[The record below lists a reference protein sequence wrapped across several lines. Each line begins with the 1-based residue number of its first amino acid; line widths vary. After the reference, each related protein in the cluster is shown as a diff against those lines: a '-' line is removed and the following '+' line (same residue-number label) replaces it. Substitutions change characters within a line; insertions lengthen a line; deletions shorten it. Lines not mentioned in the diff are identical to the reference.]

1 MKFLFKLLP
10 SGSFESKI
18 SKFWFQTS
26 VLLPVLLFSFWS
38 SPLFSKAPLNI
49 ETRSYVHD
57 PETGDFIYR
66 DALVSWKDMTL
77 EGTEIRLDPEK
88 NTAVAEGYVR
98 FKREKLLAVMDR
110 LELNLEKRTGVFY
123 NAIMYDFE
131 KGAYMTAEVV
141 HWLGESHYVLNRCS
155 FTTCN
160 PKNPVWQI
168 TGNQVNYR
176 SENFSS
182 SQHTLLKIKGLPVFY
197 FPFLAWPTTSSRK
210 SGFLAPEF
218 GQDTSNAEKFDLGY
232 RIGIPFFWDFDP
244 EHDLTLKYEWVE
256 KRGFGLH
263 GEYQYAF
270 EAGMFGQLQYQ
281 KYFERET
288 RDPENESGSLSADS
302 ISESELNPERFKLV
316 YNHNQ
321 RLDERSRLIVSNTN
335 YSDGQYEKEYERN
348 KNPSLTAHKFS
359 ASVNRQFE
367 KGSTTL
373 SVSKHEKFIEEALLN
388 PQTDEET
395 TVQQLPALNY
405 QYGEVFWKSGQ
416 QSASVNV
423 SGNLIRYH
431 REKGWNGIGVTSTPR
446 LKYYFPLTS
455 YAKGSFGLGRRF
467 SRYQVRNTT
476 QAGSEDEYGFEIN
489 EAQAELNT
497 TISRQFVRSSGIFTR
512 LKHQI
517 VPRLQYDFIEDVE
530 QTSSSGVPFGG
541 VVSTRKLATLRI
553 ENTLL
558 AKRRYL
564 VKPAALTGRSLNR
577 LRQSRFGPALV
588 QRLDAL
594 KDRVYPS
601 EKDLIE
607 SIEELLGR
615 KLPSKERDELLTY
628 AERGVV
634 LPGSRITQRPSR
646 EGPAWTLASLNFI
659 QHYDLLKQD
668 PDFVSKGPSPKGNE
682 TPPGKPLL
690 PLRMEAKVQ
699 PGPQLSISYFNRY
712 DHLKRRILEYSANV
726 QVGVSA
732 YNKAMVSFRE
742 NEETYEDPYGTEI
755 SAGKTFGFGQ
765 TVDFSDRL
773 ALGYSG
779 TVDLDPQSSEF
790 QRRLSSANVN
800 LDYRPDCWG
809 IRLNLNES
817 RDKTFTSSGN
827 EEEYV
832 ERSLLL
838 SIKLGAADLPDQP
851 LHKILGR

>member
-1 MKFLFKLLP
+1 
-10 SGSFESKI
+10 
-18 SKFWFQTS
+18 
-26 VLLPVLLFSFWS
+26 
-38 SPLFSKAPLNI
+38 
-49 ETRSYVHD
+49 
-57 PETGDFIYR
+57 
-66 DALVSWKDMTL
+66 
-77 EGTEIRLDPEK
+77 
-88 NTAVAEGYVR
+88 
-98 FKREKLLAVMDR
+98 
-110 LELNLEKRTGVFY
+110 
-123 NAIMYDFE
+123 
-131 KGAYMTAEVV
+131 
-141 HWLGESHYVLNRCS
+141 
-155 FTTCN
+155 
-160 PKNPVWQI
+160 
-168 TGNQVNYR
+168 
-176 SENFSS
+176 
-182 SQHTLLKIKGLPVFY
+182 
-197 FPFLAWPTTSSRK
+197 
-210 SGFLAPEF
+210 
-218 GQDTSNAEKFDLGY
+218 
-232 RIGIPFFWDFDP
+232 
-244 EHDLTLKYEWVE
+244 
-256 KRGFGLH
+256 
-263 GEYQYAF
+263 
-270 EAGMFGQLQYQ
+270 MFGQLQYQ
-281 KYFERET
+281 KYFEREA
-288 RDPENESGSLSADS
+288 RDPKNESGSLSADS

-321 RLDERSRLIVSNTN
+321 RLDERSRMIVSNTN
-335 YSDGQYEKEYERN
+335 YSDGQYEKEYERI

-395 TVQQLPALNY
+395 TVQELPALNY

-416 QSASVNV
+416 QSASINV
-423 SGNLIRYH
+423 SGNLIRYY
-431 REKGWNGIGVTSTPR
+431 REKGWNGIGATSIPR
-446 LKYYFPLTS
+446 LKYYFPLTD
-455 YAKGSFGLGRRF
+455 YAKGSLGLGRRF

-530 QTSSSGVPFGG
+530 QTSASDIPFGG

-577 LRQSRFGPALV
+577 LKQSRFGPALV
-588 QRLDAL
+588 QRLEAI

-615 KLPSKERDELLTY
+615 KLPTKERDELLTY

-765 TVDFSDRL
+765 TVEFSDKL

-838 SIKLGAADLPDQP
+838 TIKLGAADLPDQP

>member
-1 MKFLFKLLP
+1 M
-10 SGSFESKI
+10 
-18 SKFWFQTS
+18 
-26 VLLPVLLFSFWS
+26 
-38 SPLFSKAPLNI
+38 
-49 ETRSYVHD
+49 
-57 PETGDFIYR
+57 
-66 DALVSWKDMTL
+66 
-77 EGTEIRLDPEK
+77 
-88 NTAVAEGYVR
+88 
-98 FKREKLLAVMDR
+98 
-110 LELNLEKRTGVFY
+110 
-123 NAIMYDFE
+123 
-131 KGAYMTAEVV
+131 
-141 HWLGESHYVLNRCS
+141 
-155 FTTCN
+155 
-160 PKNPVWQI
+160 
-168 TGNQVNYR
+168 
-176 SENFSS
+176 
-182 SQHTLLKIKGLPVFY
+182 
-197 FPFLAWPTTSSRK
+197 
-210 SGFLAPEF
+210 
-218 GQDTSNAEKFDLGY
+218 
-232 RIGIPFFWDFDP
+232 
-244 EHDLTLKYEWVE
+244 
-256 KRGFGLH
+256 
-263 GEYQYAF
+263 
-270 EAGMFGQLQYQ
+270 
-281 KYFERET
+281 
-288 RDPENESGSLSADS
+288 
-302 ISESELNPERFKLV
+302 
-316 YNHNQ
+316 
-321 RLDERSRLIVSNTN
+321 
-335 YSDGQYEKEYERN
+335 
-348 KNPSLTAHKFS
+348 
-359 ASVNRQFE
+359 
-367 KGSTTL
+367 
-373 SVSKHEKFIEEALLN
+373 LN

-416 QSASVNV
+416 QSASVSV
-423 SGNLIRYH
+423 SGNLIRYY
-431 REKGWNGIGVTSTPR
+431 REKGWNGIGATSTPR
-446 LKYYFPLTS
+446 LKYYFPLTG
-455 YAKGSFGLGRRF
+455 YAKGSLGLGRRF

-530 QTSSSGVPFGG
+530 QTSASDIPFGG

-577 LRQSRFGPALV
+577 LKQSRFGPALV
-588 QRLDAL
+588 QRLEAL
-594 KDRVYPS
+594 KDRVYPT

-615 KLPSKERDELLTY
+615 KLPTKERDELLTY

-765 TVDFSDRL
+765 TVEFSDRL

-790 QRRLSSANVN
+790 QRRLSSANVS

-838 SIKLGAADLPDQP
+838 TIKLGAADLPDQP

>member
-1 MKFLFKLLP
+1 
-10 SGSFESKI
+10 
-18 SKFWFQTS
+18 
-26 VLLPVLLFSFWS
+26 
-38 SPLFSKAPLNI
+38 
-49 ETRSYVHD
+49 
-57 PETGDFIYR
+57 
-66 DALVSWKDMTL
+66 
-77 EGTEIRLDPEK
+77 
-88 NTAVAEGYVR
+88 
-98 FKREKLLAVMDR
+98 
-110 LELNLEKRTGVFY
+110 
-123 NAIMYDFE
+123 
-131 KGAYMTAEVV
+131 
-141 HWLGESHYVLNRCS
+141 
-155 FTTCN
+155 
-160 PKNPVWQI
+160 
-168 TGNQVNYR
+168 
-176 SENFSS
+176 
-182 SQHTLLKIKGLPVFY
+182 
-197 FPFLAWPTTSSRK
+197 
-210 SGFLAPEF
+210 
-218 GQDTSNAEKFDLGY
+218 
-232 RIGIPFFWDFDP
+232 
-244 EHDLTLKYEWVE
+244 
-256 KRGFGLH
+256 
-263 GEYQYAF
+263 
-270 EAGMFGQLQYQ
+270 MFGQLQYQ
-281 KYFERET
+281 KYFEREA
-288 RDPENESGSLSADS
+288 RDPKNESGSLSADS

-321 RLDERSRLIVSNTN
+321 RLDERSRMIVSNTN
-335 YSDGQYEKEYERN
+335 YSDGQYEKEYERI

-395 TVQQLPALNY
+395 TVQELPALNY

-416 QSASVNV
+416 QSASINV
-423 SGNLIRYH
+423 SGNLIRYY
-431 REKGWNGIGVTSTPR
+431 REKGWNGIGATSIPR
-446 LKYYFPLTS
+446 LKYYFPLTG
-455 YAKGSFGLGRRF
+455 YAKGSLGLGRRF

-530 QTSSSGVPFGG
+530 QTSASDIPFGG
-541 VVSTRKLATLRI
+541 VISTRKLATLRI

-577 LRQSRFGPALV
+577 LKQSRFGPALV
-588 QRLDAL
+588 QRLEAI

-615 KLPSKERDELLTY
+615 KLPTKERDELLTY

-690 PLRMEAKVQ
+690 PLRVEAKVQ

-765 TVDFSDRL
+765 TVEFSDKL

-838 SIKLGAADLPDQP
+838 TIKLGAADLPDQP